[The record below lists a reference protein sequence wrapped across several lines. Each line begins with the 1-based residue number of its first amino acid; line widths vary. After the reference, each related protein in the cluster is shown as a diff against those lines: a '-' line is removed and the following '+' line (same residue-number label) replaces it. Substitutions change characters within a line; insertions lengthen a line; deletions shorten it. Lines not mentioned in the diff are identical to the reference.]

1 MPGQG
6 REIRRRIKSIKS
18 TRQVT
23 RAMEMVSAA
32 KMRKAVANVLSTRPY
47 ATLAWEVVQ
56 AIVEKTNTRY
66 HALLE
71 ERGTIKKIGL
81 ILITS
86 NRGLTGSFNTNIIE
100 MARQYILHHKEKV
113 NVEADLVI
121 MGRKGREV
129 MQKRG
134 HTMIAEFTKLD
145 VNERVEEIRP
155 LARLVIDEYLKG
167 TYDRIVIAY
176 TDFVSSLV
184 QKPRIKQLLP
194 LISDD
199 PYLGSVGRRIQ
210 TPDRIKTHSLRNQ
223 TQDDETSERMNA
235 SLMRMDAVEED
246 GYLFEPSPQAVLVGL
261 LPRIVEMQLYQAILE
276 SNASEHSSRMF
287 AMRNATDAAGEMIDE
302 LTLLYN
308 HDRQAGITR
317 EIAEISAGRIA
328 IER

>member
-18 TRQVT
+18 TRQIT
-23 RAMEMVSAA
+23 KAMELVSAA
-32 KMRKAVANVLSTRPY
+32 KMRKAVANVLATRPY
-47 ATLAWEVVQ
+47 AALAWEVVQ
-56 AIVEKTNTRY
+56 AIVEKTHTRY

-71 ERGTIKKIGL
+71 ERGAVKKIGL

-100 MARQYILHHKEKV
+100 MARQYILHHKERV

-121 MGRKGREV
+121 MGRKGREA

-199 PYLGSVGRRIQ
+199 PYLGSVGRRMQ
-210 TPDRIKTHSLRNQ
+210 THSQRTR
-223 TQDDETSERMNA
+223 TQDEEMSERMNA

-246 GYLFEPSPQAVLVGL
+246 GYLFEPSPQTVLEGL

>member
-32 KMRKAVANVLSTRPY
+32 KMRKAVANVLATRPY
-47 ATLAWEVVQ
+47 AALAWEVVQ
-56 AIVEKTNTRY
+56 AIVEKTNSRY

-100 MARQYILHHKEKV
+100 MARQYIFHHKEKV

-121 MGRKGREV
+121 MGRKGREA

-184 QKPRIKQLLP
+184 QKPRVKQLLP
-194 LISDD
+194 LTSDD
-199 PYLGSVGRRIQ
+199 PYLGAVGKVEAFTRQNHANTRQ
-210 TPDRIKTHSLRNQ
+210 AF
-223 TQDDETSERMNA
+223 EGVVEASEGA
-235 SLMRMDAVEED
+235 IED
-246 GYLFEPSPQAVLVGL
+246 GYLFEPSPKTVLEGL
-261 LPRIVEMQLYQAILE
+261 LPRIVEMQLYQAILG

>member
-23 RAMEMVSAA
+23 RAMELVSAA
-32 KMRKAVANVLSTRPY
+32 KMRKAVANVLATRPY

-56 AIVEKTNTRY
+56 AIVGKTHTRY

-71 ERGTIKKIGL
+71 ERGTVKKIGL

-86 NRGLTGSFNTNIIE
+86 NRGLTGSFNTNIID
-100 MARQYILHHKEKV
+100 MARQYILQHREKV

-121 MGRKGREV
+121 MGRKGREAMV
-129 MQKRG
+129 KHG
-134 HTMIAEFTKLD
+134 HTTIAEFTKLD

-155 LARLVIDEYLKG
+155 LARLVIDEYVKG

-176 TDFVSSLV
+176 TDFISSLV

-194 LISDD
+194 LMGED
-199 PYLGSVGRRIQ
+199 PYLGTVGKSEISNEALSHKAVGR
-210 TPDRIKTHSLRNQ
+210 KAL
-223 TQDDETSERMNA
+223 ERYGTMA
-235 SLMRMDAVEED
+235 DQEED
-246 GYLFEPSPQAVLVGL
+246 GYLFEPSPEVVLDAM

-276 SNASEHSSRMF
+276 SNASEHSARMF